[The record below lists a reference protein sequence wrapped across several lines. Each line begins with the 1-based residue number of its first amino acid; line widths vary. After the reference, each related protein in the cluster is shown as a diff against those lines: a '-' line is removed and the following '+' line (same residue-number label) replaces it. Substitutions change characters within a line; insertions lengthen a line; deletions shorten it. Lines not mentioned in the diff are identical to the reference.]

1 LFCKILNAA
10 SAVELRETVGDG
22 VALGIVGIE
31 GVTVGLGE
39 LIALGLGLGLG
50 VTTVVGLFVTVGA
63 AILIITPLLQMS
75 FLDFFMHVYNNPL

>member
-1 LFCKILNAA
+1 LNAA

-39 LIALGLGLGLG
+39 LIALGLGLG